1 MYQFSYAEVTQDS
14 SATARE
20 REREALDRMVDAL
33 KRADAAGPRSREAIE
48 AIYLTRNLWSILVE
62 DLATPGN
69 ALPEELR
76 ASLISIGLWVMRE
89 AEAIRL
95 GQRESFS
102 TMIEVTTMIRDG
114 LGE

>member
-14 SATARE
+14 SATARDQ
-20 REREALDRMVDAL
+20 EREALDRMVDAL

-48 AIYLTRNLWSILVE
+48 AIYLTRNLWSLLVE

-69 ALPEELR
+69 ALPDELR
-76 ASLISIGLWVMRE
+76 GGLWVMRE

-95 GQRESFS
+95 GPRDDFS
-102 TMIEVTTMIRDG
+102 AMIEVTSMIRDG